1 MSQWPLKSLD
11 ELGVVNRGK
20 SKHRPRDA
28 AHLYGGPYP
37 FIQTG
42 DVKHAPLYITSYKQT
57 YSEAGLEQSR
67 LWEPGT
73 LCITIAANIADTA
86 ILKISACFPDSV
98 IGFVPNKEKADA
110 RFVKYFFDA
119 MLKKRFKAFTQG
131 AAQDN
136 LSQGKLLSL
145 KFPVPDVTTQI
156 RIADVLSAYDD
167 LIENNRRRI
176 QLLEEAARLLYKEW
190 FVHLRFPGHEH
201 VKIKNDVP
209 EGWSNCPLGEAFV
222 LQRGFD
228 LPLKKRQT
236 GNTPIYASTGVA
248 GYHNKARV
256 LGPGVVT
263 GRSGSLGHVMF
274 TDEDFWPL
282 NTTLWVKEFIKVDPY
297 YTYFVLES
305 LELQR
310 LNGGS
315 AVPTLNRND
324 VHPIEILIPDSKVKE
339 LFAEK
344 ISLNF
349 HMQKNLLIMNNKL
362 AEARDL
368 LLPKLMSGE
377 LAV

>member
-1 MSQWPLKSLD
+1 M
-11 ELGVVNRGK
+11 
-20 SKHRPRDA
+20 
-28 AHLYGGPYP
+28 
-37 FIQTG
+37 
-42 DVKHAPLYITSYKQT
+42 
-57 YSEAGLEQSR
+57 
-67 LWEPGT
+67 
-73 LCITIAANIADTA
+73 
-86 ILKISACFPDSV
+86 
-98 IGFVPNKEKADA
+98 
-110 RFVKYFFDA
+110 
-119 MLKKRFKAFTQG
+119 
-131 AAQDN
+131 
-136 LSQGKLLSL
+136 
-145 KFPVPDVTTQI
+145 
-156 RIADVLSAYDD
+156 
-167 LIENNRRRI
+167 
-176 QLLEEAARLLYKEW
+176 
-190 FVHLRFPGHEH
+190 
-201 VKIKNDVP
+201 
-209 EGWSNCPLGEAFV
+209 
-222 LQRGFD
+222 
-228 LPLKKRQT
+228 
-236 GNTPIYASTGVA
+236 
-248 GYHNKARV
+248 